1 MQEKLALVKFD
12 PDFVPVPQH
21 ENVVTTQPVYLPPL
35 PILGSGT
42 VYYLASTRRVRN
54 ITPSS

>member
-1 MQEKLALVKFD
+1 MSEALVKFD

-21 ENVVTTQPVYLPPL
+21 NGVVRTEPVYLPPL
-35 PILGSGT
+35 AVAGSGT
-42 VYYLASTRRVRN
+42 VYYFSSENIRRVRN